1 MTPEQR
7 RKLHEIYERYGR
19 PMRLHGRSAPM
30 RCKPSAAEKAG
41 AKPSAAESD
50 NRVIFDTEEK
60 ARAAIAALLS
70 EGALPHDAYQ
80 CPRSTH
86 DHWHICRTDRLPAY
100 VARKDGDP
108 R

>member
-7 RKLHEIYERYGR
+7 RILAAVYERHAR

-30 RCKPSAAEKAG
+30 RCKPSRAEQAG
-41 AKPSAAESD
+41 AKPSARESD
-50 NRVIFDTEEK
+50 NRVIFDTEDH
-60 ARAAIAALLS
+60 ARAAIAELLA
-70 EGALPHDAYQ
+70 EGAAPHGAYQ

-86 DHWHICRTDRLPAY
+86 SHWHICRTDLLPAY
-100 VARKDGDP
+100 VARQDGDP